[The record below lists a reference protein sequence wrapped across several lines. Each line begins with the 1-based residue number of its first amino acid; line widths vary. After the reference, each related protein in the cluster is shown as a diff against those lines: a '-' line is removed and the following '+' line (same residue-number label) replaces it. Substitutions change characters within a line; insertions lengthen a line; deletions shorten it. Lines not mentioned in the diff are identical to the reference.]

1 MPRFEREQSEYM
13 EKLVFLNRVS
23 KTVKGGR
30 VAKFSALMVVGDG
43 KGKVGYGLG
52 KAAEVPEAIRKGLE
66 AAKKNMITV
75 TLDGTTIPHE
85 TIGEFGAGP
94 WLRDGWPH
102 PPLLQ
107 RGREDHRP
115 FSGRFQARRR
125 EDARLRRLRESGMV
139 VVKGMKV
146 GYSLL
151 AVLMPFLAFAENA
164 RAPMDWHPVQ
174 TNGIARWK
182 AENKAPDGVVAD
194 VAARS
199 VRFLA
204 EATGT
209 GAGETVEFF
218 AIGPLSDR
226 AYESL
231 LVTVASPTAIAAAF
245 DKIGLPPGVGANP
258 MQARLWPYGEKVEI
272 SVKPWGVAST
282 ANAGSGLTRLVKDV
296 RTKEEGDSL
305 SAPVVW
311 TAGARD
317 GRDMPIAATNMPC
330 AVFALYNH
338 APSLLQLDGLFDQTS
353 TYGRYVAAT
362 TQKAGELFEVTA
374 TWDGK
379 PHVKDVELKLSE
391 SNAVARIAAL
401 QETAK
406 RLDVHVRLAFDASV
420 TVARAATYVSDH
432 CDTCAF

>member
-1 MPRFEREQSEYM
+1 
-13 EKLVFLNRVS
+13 
-23 KTVKGGR
+23 
-30 VAKFSALMVVGDG
+30 
-43 KGKVGYGLG
+43 
-52 KAAEVPEAIRKGLE
+52 
-66 AAKKNMITV
+66 
-75 TLDGTTIPHE
+75 
-85 TIGEFGAGP
+85 
-94 WLRDGWPH
+94 
-102 PPLLQ
+102 
-107 RGREDHRP
+107 
-115 FSGRFQARRR
+115 
-125 EDARLRRLRESGMV
+125 MV

-209 GAGETVEFF
+209 DAGETVEFF

-245 DKIGLPPGVGANP
+245 DKIGLPRGVGANP
-258 MQARLWPYGEKVEI
+258 LQARLWPYGEKVEI

-420 TVARAATYVSDH
+420 TVARAATYAE
-432 CDTCAF
+432 AFASLDGKGLKMNGQAEGQFFFRAFLPDPAWRERAGRIFQPFEVHVAANGARTFVFCEEDWSGEGIDPVLKPKATPFKDWSELPGLIAKTGEQGEKISVLFLFAPKSTPVADLTPILKATSTRINTFYVFGE

>member
-1 MPRFEREQSEYM
+1 MGI
-13 EKLVFLNRVS
+13 
-23 KTVKGGR
+23 VKR
-30 VAKFSALMVVGDG
+30 S
-43 KGKVGYGLG
+43 KVG
-52 KAAEVPEAIRKGLE
+52 
-66 AAKKNMITV
+66 
-75 TLDGTTIPHE
+75 
-85 TIGEFGAGP
+85 
-94 WLRDGWPH
+94 
-102 PPLLQ
+102 
-107 RGREDHRP
+107 
-115 FSGRFQARRR
+115 S
-125 EDARLRRLRESGMV
+125 
-139 VVKGMKV
+139 
-146 GYSLL
+146 SLL
-151 AVLMPFLAFAENA
+151 AALMPILSFAENA

-245 DKIGLPPGVGANP
+245 DKISLPRGVGANP
-258 MQARLWPYGEKVEI
+258 LQARLWPYGEKVSI
-272 SVKPWGVAST
+272 AVKPLGGVPA
-282 ANAGSGLTRLVKDV
+282 ADAGSGLALLLKDV

-317 GRDMPIAATNMPC
+317 GRDIPIAATNMPC

-420 TVARAATYVSDH
+420 TVARAATYAE
-432 CDTCAF
+432 AFASLDGKGLKMNGQAEGQFFFRAFLPDPAWRERAGRIFQPFEVHIAADGARTFVFCEEDWSGEGIDPVLKPKRTPFKDWNELPGLIAKTGEQGEKINVLFLFAPKSTPVADLTPILKVTSERINTFYVFGE